1 MDPYKEKIETVTNE
15 YDANLENGLSSS
27 EVEEKLKNNGKNKFE
42 EAPKESLAKKF
53 FLSLTDFTTIILL
66 VAAVISLYTAIAT
79 DHGDYFESFLIIA
92 IVVINSVLAI
102 VQEGN
107 AEKALSALQDMNKQT
122 ASVMRDGKQEQVDAE
137 ELVPGDT
144 LLL

>member
-1 MDPYKEKIETVTNE
+1 MESYKETADTVIKE
-15 YDANLENGLSSS
+15 YEADLDNGLT
-27 EVEEKLKNNGKNKFE
+27 EKKVEEKLKNNGKNKFE
-42 EAPKESLAKKF
+42 DAPKESVAKKF
-53 FLSLTDFTTIILL
+53 FHSLTDFTTIILL

-107 AEKALSALQDMNKQT
+107 AEKALSEIGRAH
-122 ASVMRDGKQEQVDAE
+122 V
-137 ELVPGDT
+137 
-144 LLL
+144 